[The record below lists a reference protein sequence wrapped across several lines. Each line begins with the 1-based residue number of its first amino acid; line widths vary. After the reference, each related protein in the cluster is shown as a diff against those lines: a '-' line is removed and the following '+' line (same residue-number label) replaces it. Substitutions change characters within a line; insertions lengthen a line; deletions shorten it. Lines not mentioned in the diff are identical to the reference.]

1 MKVHRDDVIRPGH
14 AEHVGHQLG
23 GDGGSRLVL
32 LVLSGVGE
40 TGYHG
45 SYLKQAASVEHL
57 LSVIIKEFRVLHLR
71 VLTRLKDLIC
81 VKVQAPNI
89 GN

>member
-23 GDGGSRLVL
+23 GDGGSGLVL

-57 LSVIIKEFRVLHLR
+57 LCIIINKP
-71 VLTRLKDLIC
+71 C
-81 VKVQAPNI
+81 VSLGSCSDQKAVKS
-89 GN
+89 

>member
-45 SYLKQAASVEHL
+45 SYLKQAASV
-57 LSVIIKEFRVLHLR
+57 
-71 VLTRLKDLIC
+71 
-81 VKVQAPNI
+81 
-89 GN
+89 